1 MAMEHIDPPERPPE
15 VVSELAGAELALPYL
30 LESPDV
36 AAFTRMAAGGVARAR
51 VAEPMLPLL
60 AATLWSS
67 REGLIPRGLAIVVD
81 DDESAHALAEAAAPF
96 LPGAPVA
103 YRPSR
108 GAGYGNGLEPAP
120 HLVGE
125 RALALHALAE
135 GGLVAVSADALIE
148 RVVARADRPPP
159 MVLER
164 GSEPGFDAVVEA
176 LASAGYER

>member
-67 REGLIPRGLAIVVD
+67 REGLIPRGLAIVVCYLVFISLVAGFLFLLVPRLSRD
-81 DDESAHALAEAAAPF
+81 VARLGKEAPGLLVRINEEWTPEAAHWLEGQF
-96 LPGAPVA
+96 
-103 YRPSR
+103 PS
-108 GAGYGNGLEPAP
+108 LTKPKT
-120 HLVGE
+120 
-125 RALALHALAE
+125 
-135 GGLVAVSADALIE
+135 
-148 RVVARADRPPP
+148 VVVDPRW
-159 MVLER
+159 
-164 GSEPGFDAVVEA
+164 
-176 LASAGYER
+176 